1 MRHARTIAAAAT
13 LALALSAGTALAA
26 GHPAAPGG
34 AGGAHPMGQPAG
46 GPLNNPNGMHPIG
59 APPSP
64 GNDTDRGRSENKGR
78 TTVTPSP
85 NPTGKPATHGDT
97 DRGRS
102 EGKGHNDRMHTNN
115 RAMHGTLVSLVGN
128 VATVRLANG
137 KTQTFTLTSTAG
149 LSALVG
155 KPITFKVKNNTM
167 TLLGTN
173 RTKPTMRP
181 RPTATPMPTPSPVP
195 TPVPTPTPMPTSS
208 P

>member
-1 MRHARTIAAAAT
+1 MRNARKIAAAAT

-26 GHPAAPGG
+26 GHPGAPGG

-46 GPLNNPNGMHPIG
+46 GPMNNPNGMHPIG

-64 GNDTDRGRSENKGR
+64 GTDTDRGRSENAHR
-78 TTVTPSP
+78 TAVTPSP

-102 EGKGHNDRMHTNN
+102 EGKGHNDRAHTNN

-137 KTQTFTLTSTAG
+137 KTQTFTLTSTTG

-155 KPITFKVKNNTM
+155 KPITFKVKNNAM

-173 RTKPTMRP
+173 HTKPHP
-181 RPTATPMPTPSPVP
+181 RVTASPAPTATPMPTA
-195 TPVPTPTPMPTSS
+195 TP
-208 P
+208 